1 MGDLWYLFIT
11 VYFIL
16 LLKSKSRQG
25 AFIML
30 LSFFVYEWFVLG
42 IGWEYYYALSATIN
56 TITLMVLSR
65 RYFYAAMC
73 SGLLI
78 VINFYG
84 FAVCYSRGSLDFYNN
99 IFVVVLFV
107 QLLLIASKGLLNGI
121 SVRGSIESFLVR
133 VHNTTGFKKNH
144 VLPKGKKKESFN
156 K

>member
-25 AFIML
+25 ALIML
-30 LSFFVYEWFVLG
+30 LSFFIYEWLVLG
-42 IGWEYYYALSATIN
+42 ISWEYYYALAATLN
-56 TITLMVLSR
+56 MALLMVLSR
-65 RYFYAAMC
+65 RYIYAAVC

-99 IFVVVLFV
+99 ISVVVLFI

-133 VHNTTGFKKNH
+133 VHNITGFKKNH
-144 VLPKGKKKESFN
+144 VLSKSKEEKGFN